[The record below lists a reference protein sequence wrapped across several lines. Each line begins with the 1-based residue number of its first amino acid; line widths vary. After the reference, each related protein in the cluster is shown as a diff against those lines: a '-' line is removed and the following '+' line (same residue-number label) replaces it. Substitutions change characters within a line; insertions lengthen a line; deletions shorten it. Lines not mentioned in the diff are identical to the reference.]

1 MIKYDKKEK
10 IYRNKLKTA
19 INIILSEI
27 KNNIYNKRSN
37 NKKRNKRGVHSVFPK
52 NSKSDS
58 LQKIQYFKITIKL

>member
-37 NKKRNKRGVHSVFPK
+37 NKKRNKRGVHSVSPK